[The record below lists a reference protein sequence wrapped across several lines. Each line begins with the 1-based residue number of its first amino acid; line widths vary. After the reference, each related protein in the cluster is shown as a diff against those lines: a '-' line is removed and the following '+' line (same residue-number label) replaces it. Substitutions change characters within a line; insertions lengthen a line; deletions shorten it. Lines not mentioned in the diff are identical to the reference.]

1 MFYYASKVLWVL
13 AQPSNL
19 LLLLVVAGA
28 LALSLRRHRLAAR
41 LLCPA
46 ALALLIIGLMPI
58 GKWLML
64 PLENRFPR
72 LAEPPD
78 RVDGIIV
85 LGGAVDLAVAESRGL
100 IAFKEGAERN
110 IALVEL
116 AERYPEAKVVF
127 TGGHGEIVDPGITE
141 ADVMREFARR
151 QGLDGRVIFED
162 RSRNTYENA
171 VLSKPLGA
179 PVPGERWLLVTSA
192 SHMPRSV
199 GVFRQVGWPVI
210 AYPVDYRTRDGFE
223 ILAIPYAAK
232 RWIEFDEAT
241 KAWVGLVAYWMTG
254 RSSALF
260 PAP

>member
-1 MFYYASKVLWVL
+1 MFYYASKILWVL

-28 LALSLRRHRLAAR
+28 LALSLERRRLAAW
-41 LLCPA
+41 LLYPA
-46 ALALLIIGLMPI
+46 ALALLITGLMPV

-64 PLENRFPR
+64 PLENRFPM

-100 IAFKEGAERN
+100 IAFKESAERN
-110 IALVEL
+110 IALVEI
-116 AERYPEAKVVF
+116 AERHPDAKVVF
-127 TGGHGEIVDPGITE
+127 SGGRGGIVGTGLTE
-141 ADVMREFARR
+141 ADVVREFARR
-151 QGLDGRVIFED
+151 HGLDGRVILED

-171 VLSKPLGA
+171 VLSKPLAA
-179 PVPGERWLLVTSA
+179 PAPGERWLLVTSA

-223 ILAIPYAAK
+223 ILAIPYAAR
-232 RWIEFDEAT
+232 RWIEFDEAV
-241 KAWVGLVAYWMTG
+241 KAWVGLAAYRVTG